1 MGGNVVQVIQRLIP
15 GGIETLALDLSAR
28 LPGDNRVLSLEWSRA
43 QIIGNWP
50 ALADSPVPFEGL
62 EKPPGIRPGFVF
74 TLAWRLRELKPRGV
88 LAHHVGPLLYA
99 GLAARLA
106 GVPRFVYVEHDV
118 WHYQNANHRRLAGLA
133 ARLVRPHIVA
143 VSHNVAQT
151 VREVMPGCPVDVIPN
166 AVDTTRFVPGDKQ
179 AARARLGLPAQAR
192 IVGAAGRL
200 EPVKGQDVLVQ
211 AMTQVPDALLVLIGK
226 GSEQAALEAE
236 TARLGLSDRV
246 RFLGHRSDMPALYP
260 AFDLVCLPSRN
271 EGLPLSVLEAQ
282 ACGIPVV
289 ATDVGSVREG
299 ICPDTG
305 CVVPPEDPQA
315 MAAAI
320 VRMLARPPGG
330 DPRAFVLSHYSW
342 ARMVAGYEALLGANP

>member
-1 MGGNVVQVIQRLIP
+1 VGGNVVQVIQRLIP

-74 TLAWRLRELKPRGV
+74 TLARRLRELKPRGV
-88 LAHHVGPLLYA
+88 LAHHVGPLLYG

-151 VREVMPGCPVDVIPN
+151 VRE
-166 AVDTTRFVPGDKQ
+166 
-179 AARARLGLPAQAR
+179 
-192 IVGAAGRL
+192 
-200 EPVKGQDVLVQ
+200 
-211 AMTQVPDALLVLIGK
+211 
-226 GSEQAALEAE
+226 
-236 TARLGLSDRV
+236 
-246 RFLGHRSDMPALYP
+246 
-260 AFDLVCLPSRN
+260 
-271 EGLPLSVLEAQ
+271 
-282 ACGIPVV
+282 
-289 ATDVGSVREG
+289 G

-315 MAAAI
+315 MAEAI
-320 VRMLARPPGG
+320 TRMLARPPGG

>member
-1 MGGNVVQVIQRLIP
+1 MSGNVVQVIQRLIP

-43 QIIGNWP
+43 QIIANWP

-62 EKPPGIRPGFVF
+62 EKSPGIRPGFVF
-74 TLAWRLRELKPRGV
+74 TLARRLRELAPRGV
-88 LAHHVGPLLYA
+88 LAHHAGPLLYG
-99 GLAARLA
+99 GLAARIA
-106 GVPRFVYVEHDV
+106 RVPRFVYVEHDV
-118 WHYQNANHRRLAGLA
+118 WHYQDANERRLAGLV

-143 VSHNVAQT
+143 VSHTVAET
-151 VREVMPGCPVDVIPN
+151 VRQVMPGCPVDVIPN
-166 AVDTTRFVPGDKQ
+166 AVDTNPFVPTDKA
-179 AARARLGLPAQAR
+179 AARARLGLPDQAR
-192 IVGAAGRL
+192 IIGAAGRL
-200 EPVKGQDVLVQ
+200 EVVKGQDVLIE
-211 AMTQVPDALLVLIGK
+211 AMARVPDALLVVVGN
-226 GSEQAALEAE
+226 GSQHDALEAE

-246 RFLGHRSDMPALYP
+246 RFLGHRNDMPALYP

-299 ICPDTG
+299 ICPETG
-305 CVVPPEDPQA
+305 CVVPPGDPEA
-315 MAAAI
+315 LAAAMT
-320 VRMLARPPGG
+320 RMLARPPGG

-342 ARMVAGYEALLGANP
+342 ARMVAGYGALLGPT

>member
-1 MGGNVVQVIQRLIP
+1 MSGHVVQVIQRLIP
-15 GGIETLALDLSAR
+15 GGIETLALDLSER
-28 LPGDNRVLSLEWSRA
+28 LPGDNRVLSLEWSRE

-50 ALADSPVPFEGL
+50 ALAESPVPFEGL
-62 EKPPGIRPGFVF
+62 EKPPGIRPGFIF
-74 TLAWRLRELKPRGV
+74 TLARRLRELAPRAV
-88 LAHHVGPLLYA
+88 LAHHVGPLLYG

-118 WHYQNANHRRLAGLA
+118 WHYQDAGDRRLARLA
-133 ARLVRPHIVA
+133 AHLVRPRVVA

-151 VREVMPGCPVDVIPN
+151 VREVMPGCPVEVIPN
-166 AVDTTRFVPGDKQ
+166 AVDTNRFVPGDRA
-179 AARARLGLPAQAR
+179 AARARLGLPQDAR

-200 EPVKGQDVLVQ
+200 EAVKGQDVLVA
-211 AMTQVPDALLVLIGK
+211 AMAGVPDAMLVLIGK
-226 GSEQAALEAE
+226 GSQMEALQAQ

-246 RFLGHRSDMPALYP
+246 RFLGHRSDMPSLYP
-260 AFDLVCLPSRN
+260 AFDLVSLPSRN

-305 CVVPPEDPQA
+305 MVVPPEDPPA

-320 VRMLARPPGG
+320 TRMLAQPGTG

-342 ARMVAGYEALLGANP
+342 ARMLASYEALLGAAS